1 MSREGWNFW
10 PGLEPS
16 LTWKPTTDSSSVK
29 SGREFFNLS
38 EHFGLKKGRTQASK
52 TFRPNS
58 LETVLEDGRGPA
70 RDFLRPCWSC
80 ASLATK
86 RKVSQWVDQ
95 PVPLLLPNTDYQ
107 RERKWPFY
115 LFRLSGELQ
124 QEVKSVRTVKSVRNR
139 REVEAEKP
147 LFSFLFKINF
157 IKSCSVCG
165 KPGWRIEFEPQP
177 TISTR
182 SA

>member
-10 PGLEPS
+10 PGLEQS

-38 EHFGLKKGRTQASK
+38 EHFGLKKVEPRLRRPSAPTRWRRSWKMEEDQQE
-52 TFRPNS
+52 TFF
-58 LETVLEDGRGPA
+58 GPA
-70 RDFLRPCWSC
+70 GHVLLWQPRGKS
-80 ASLATK
+80 
-86 RKVSQWVDQ
+86 VSEWTNQCCCFCQ
-95 PVPLLLPNTDYQ
+95 TLTT

-124 QEVKSVRTVKSVRNR
+124 QEVKSVRTVKSFRNR
-139 REVEAEKP
+139 RKLEAEKP

-157 IKSCSVCG
+157 NKSCSVCG